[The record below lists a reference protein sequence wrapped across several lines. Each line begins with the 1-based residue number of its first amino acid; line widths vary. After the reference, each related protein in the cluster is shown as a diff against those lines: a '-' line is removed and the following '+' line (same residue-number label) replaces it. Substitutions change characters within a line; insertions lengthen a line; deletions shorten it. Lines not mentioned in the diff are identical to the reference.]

1 MTVSRCP
8 RVSFVTLSRPP
19 DIGGCN
25 VGVTPDFGPE
35 GWKINWTSKKQQ
47 ELENYL
53 CSPHPVLWEVCGQFY
68 LHLVFTPGMLLM
80 KLLYT
85 RTFFRN
91 VDSAKMTSR
100 EKTNINSVR
109 DLKVSMITITQKAI
123 ESLSKQRNTCGRTH
137 CRNQFMRN
145 IQRSRKISSK
155 VKIVEG

>member
-19 DIGGCN
+19 DIVGCN
-25 VGVTPDFGPE
+25 VRVTLRRL
-35 GWKINWTSKKQQ
+35 WTRGLENKLGKKQQ

-53 CSPHPVLWEVCGQFY
+53 CSPNPVLWEVCGQFY
-68 LHLVFTPGMLLM
+68 LHLVFTSGMLLM

-91 VDSAKMTSR
+91 VDSAKMTR
-100 EKTNINSVR
+100 WEKTNINSVR
-109 DLKVSMITITQKAI
+109 VLKVSMITIQNAI

-137 CRNQFMRN
+137 CRNQLMQN

>member
-19 DIGGCN
+19 DIGVCTYVIKSHSGL
-25 VGVTPDFGPE
+25 
-35 GWKINWTSKKQQ
+35 WTRGLENKLGKKQQ

-68 LHLVFTPGMLLM
+68 LHLVFTSGMLLM

-109 DLKVSMITITQKAI
+109 DLKVSIITTQNAI

-137 CRNQFMRN
+137 CRNQL
-145 IQRSRKISSK
+145 
-155 VKIVEG
+155 